1 MKAIGHKSSSKN
13 LIDPQSSPQKQHR
26 ETLAKQREH
35 REDNNSLGNESCD
48 ISPDHY
54 DGSGNRNL
62 AQARQ
67 SNHMV
72 AKNEG
77 SFIEQVDA
85 ADLSSLNPLATG
97 VEVTDRG
104 TNRCS
109 LFDEQN
115 NNNNANSNK
124 RKNNGQDLK

>member
-1 MKAIGHKSSSKN
+1 
-13 LIDPQSSPQKQHR
+13 
-26 ETLAKQREH
+26 
-35 REDNNSLGNESCD
+35 
-48 ISPDHY
+48 
-54 DGSGNRNL
+54 
-62 AQARQ
+62 
-67 SNHMV
+67 MV

-97 VEVTDRG
+97 VEVTDLG

-115 NNNNANSNK
+115 NKDANSNK
-124 RKNNGQDLK
+124 RKNRDELTPEDALARSQRVVKMNNPYDEVSITRR